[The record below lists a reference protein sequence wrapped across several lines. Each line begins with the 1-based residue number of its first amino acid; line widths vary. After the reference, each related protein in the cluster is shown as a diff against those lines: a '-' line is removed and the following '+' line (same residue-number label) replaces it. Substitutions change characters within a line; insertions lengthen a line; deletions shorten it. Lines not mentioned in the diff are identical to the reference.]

1 MPKNLKAESCEAA
14 VESALQN
21 IDWCAEA
28 EANNCYQGTEN
39 SEIEIEA
46 EDGSNTLQETLDAI
60 IENQQTIFTYLQ
72 QWFASTNQAISNIQ
86 INNSQV
92 VEEPVVDENEQR
104 RLEIQSQ
111 MEALQEQYS
120 ALQTEMASL

>member
-1 MPKNLKAESCEAA
+1 
-14 VESALQN
+14 
-21 IDWCAEA
+21 
-28 EANNCYQGTEN
+28 
-39 SEIEIEA
+39 
-46 EDGSNTLQETLDAI
+46 
-60 IENQQTIFTYLQ
+60 LQ
-72 QWFASTNQAISNIQ
+72 QWFASTNQAINNIQ

>member
-60 IENQQTIFTYLQ
+60 
-72 QWFASTNQAISNIQ
+72 
-86 INNSQV
+86 
-92 VEEPVVDENEQR
+92 EEGR
-104 RLEIQSQ
+104 RLARDPNVKGYKSIE
-111 MEALQEQYS
+111 ELRKALEV
-120 ALQTEMASL
+120 

>member
-21 IDWCAEA
+21 IDLCAEA
-28 EANNCYQGTEN
+28 EANNCYQEAE
-39 SEIEIEA
+39 SSEMEIEWNDSFQQALENIVA
-46 EDGSNTLQETLDAI
+46 NQQIIYNYLQES
-60 IENQQTIFTYLQ
+60 
-72 QWFASTNQAISNIQ
+72 FANTNQAINNIQ

-92 VEEPVVDENEQR
+92 VEEPVIDENEQR

-120 ALQTEMASL
+120 TLQNEMASL